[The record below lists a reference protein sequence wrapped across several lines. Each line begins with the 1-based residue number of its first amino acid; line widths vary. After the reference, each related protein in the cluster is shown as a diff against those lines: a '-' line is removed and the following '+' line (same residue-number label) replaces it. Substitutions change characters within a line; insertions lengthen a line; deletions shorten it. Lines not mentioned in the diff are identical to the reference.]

1 MDHEQARIQLLEGAP
16 PDSDASRLLDDH
28 LAQCAE
34 CRAFAA
40 GWAAAN
46 RALRGQS
53 VLAPA
58 PGFPQRW
65 LARLELARRRRHR
78 RQMGLALGLSMLGS
92 VSTFVLLAW
101 WVLASPGEL
110 MDVILSQL
118 VRLDFQIWFVLDL
131 IRIFVGAL
139 PLLASVAL
147 AWAGLAIGLGLIM
160 LYTGFSALWTA
171 SFYRAVLQT
180 RSKEI

>member
-1 MDHEQARIQLLEGAP
+1 
-16 PDSDASRLLDDH
+16 
-28 LAQCAE
+28 
-34 CRAFAA
+34 
-40 GWAAAN
+40 
-46 RALRGQS
+46 
-53 VLAPA
+53 
-58 PGFPQRW
+58 
-65 LARLELARRRRHR
+65 
-78 RQMGLALGLSMLGS
+78 MGLALGLSMLGS